1 MTVVPTDSTE
11 PERPMLVAPWRI
23 GIDIGGTFTDVVAID
38 ANGQIEVVKSPSRPD
53 DPTAGVMAALEGLA
67 RCTGLATKKL
77 LGGCSM
83 LVHGSTIATNTVL
96 EGKGAKVGL
105 LTTKGFR
112 DTLEIRRGIREDPW
126 DHRPPFPKVLVPRRW
141 RLPVGGRLDK
151 DGRELAALDERDVK
165 TASAAF
171 KAAGLDCV
179 AVSLLH
185 SYANG
190 AQERRAMEILRSDW
204 DPDAIFCSHEISPY
218 AGEYGRTSSTVLAA
232 YVSRRVVPYL
242 RSLEGVL
249 RQNGLFGPLLLIQS
263 NGGIASV
270 DEIAR
275 NPACLLLSG
284 PAAQVGALRYVAG
297 TAGTEN
303 LISLEMGGT
312 SCDLALMESGRVHS
326 TDRINIAGYLALVPS
341 VDIHSVSAGGGSI
354 ARLDAGGMVTL
365 GPDGAGSMPGPVCYR
380 RGGQNPTNTDAQ
392 LVLGRLAPG
401 SFAGGTLDLDD
412 HAARDALQRVYGD
425 TVGLAPDAAALG
437 VVELMDQNLR
447 HAVEHVSA
455 ERGFDLR
462 NFTLVAVGGAGA
474 LHASSVGRS
483 LGCSTVYIPR
493 LAGVFCAFGMLNSD
507 VRLDEVRT
515 IRRPFN
521 QAALEDLER
530 IAHELEIGL
539 RARLMAYGKSGSHP
553 VFSRHIDLN
562 YLDQQSQLSIEWTD
576 NNMESIVKTY
586 EGRYSLLYG
595 HAQMHSPI
603 MTCALRVSGS
613 RQFPGVSI
621 QKVSVAE
628 YVPPAS
634 GKRRVIVSR
643 KVGAADVDIYEGSEL
658 RPGARLIGPAVIND
672 LTTTV
677 FIGEGDK
684 LEVDATNNFVVRL
697 AVPAEGGKA

>member
-1 MTVVPTDSTE
+1 
-11 PERPMLVAPWRI
+11 MLVAPWRI

-38 ANGQIEVVKSPSRPD
+38 ANGRIEALKSPSRPD
-53 DPTAGVMAALEGLA
+53 DPTAGVMSALDALA
-67 RCTGLATKKL
+67 RRLDVPKKQL

-96 EGKGAKVGL
+96 EGKGARVGL

-112 DTLEIRRGIREDPW
+112 DTLELRRGIREEPW
-126 DHRPPFPKVLVPRRW
+126 NHRPAFPQVLVPRRW
-141 RLPVGGRLDK
+141 RLPVGGRIDK
-151 DGRELAALDERDVK
+151 DGLELTALDESDVK
-165 TASAAF
+165 AGSAAF
-171 KAAGLDCV
+171 KSAGVECI
-179 AVSLLH
+179 AVSFLH

-190 AQERRAMEILRSDW
+190 AHERRAMEILMADW

-242 RSLEGVL
+242 RSLEGIL
-249 RQNGLFGPLLLIQS
+249 RQNGLFAPLLLIQS

-284 PAAQVGALRYVAG
+284 PAAQVGALKYVAA
-297 TAGTEN
+297 TAGTDN

-312 SCDLALMESGRVHS
+312 SCDLALMEGGRVHS
-326 TDRINIAGYLALVPS
+326 TDRIDIAGYLALVPS

-365 GPDGAGSMPGPVCYR
+365 GPDGAGSTPGPVCYR
-380 RGGQNPTNTDAQ
+380 RGGENPTNTDAH

-401 SFAGGTLDLDD
+401 PFAGGTLDLDD
-412 HAARDALQRVYGD
+412 QAARQALQRVYGD
-425 TVGLAPDAAALG
+425 TIGLAPEAAALG
-437 VVELMDQNLR
+437 IVELMDQNLR

-455 ERGFDLR
+455 ERGFDVR

-474 LHASSVGRS
+474 LHASSVARS

-515 IRRPFN
+515 LRRPFN
-521 QAALEDLER
+521 QSALEDLER

-539 RARLMAYGKSGSHP
+539 RARLMVYGETGSHP
-553 VFSRHIDLN
+553 LFSRHIDLN
-562 YLDQQSQLSIEWTD
+562 YLDQQSQLSVEWT
-576 NNMESIVKTY
+576 NNNIESIIAAY
-586 EGRYSLLYG
+586 EERYSLLYG
-595 HAQMHSPI
+595 HAHKHSPL

-613 RQFPGVSI
+613 RRFPGITIQEVSGRDYTP
-621 QKVSVAE
+621 S
-628 YVPPAS
+628 AS
-634 GKRRVIVSR
+634 GQRRIIISR
-643 KVGAADVDIYEGSEL
+643 DTGAVDVNVYDGATL
-658 RPGARLIGPAVIND
+658 KPGARLVGPAVIND
-672 LTTTV
+672 ATTTV
-677 FIGEGDK
+677 FIGKGDK
-684 LEVDATNNFVVRL
+684 LEVDGSNNLVVRV
-697 AVPAEGGKA
+697 AVPVQGGAV

>member
-1 MTVVPTDSTE
+1 
-11 PERPMLVAPWRI
+11 MLVAPWRI

-38 ANGQIEVVKSPSRPD
+38 ANGRIEALKSPSRPD
-53 DPTAGVMAALEGLA
+53 DPTAGVMSALDALA
-67 RCTGLATKKL
+67 RRLDVPKKQL

-96 EGKGAKVGL
+96 EGKGARVGL

-112 DTLEIRRGIREDPW
+112 DTLELRRGIREEPW
-126 DHRPPFPKVLVPRRW
+126 NHRPAFPQVLVPRRW
-141 RLPVGGRLDK
+141 RLPVGGRIDK
-151 DGRELAALDERDVK
+151 DGLELTALDESDVK
-165 TASAAF
+165 AGSAAF
-171 KAAGLDCV
+171 KAAGVECI
-179 AVSLLH
+179 AVSFLH

-190 AQERRAMEILRSDW
+190 AHERRATEILLPDW

-242 RSLEGVL
+242 RSLEGIL
-249 RQNGLFGPLLLIQS
+249 RQNGLFAPLLLIQS

-284 PAAQVGALRYVAG
+284 PAAQVGALKYVAA
-297 TAGTEN
+297 TAGTDN

-312 SCDLALMESGRVHS
+312 SCDLALMEGGRVHS
-326 TDRINIAGYLALVPS
+326 TDRIDIAGYLALVPS

-365 GPDGAGSMPGPVCYR
+365 GPDGAGSTPGPVCYR
-380 RGGQNPTNTDAQ
+380 RGGENPTNTDAH

-401 SFAGGTLDLDD
+401 PFAGGTLDLDD
-412 HAARDALQRVYGD
+412 QAARQALQRVYGD
-425 TVGLAPDAAALG
+425 TIGLAPEAAALG
-437 VVELMDQNLR
+437 IVELMDQTLR

-455 ERGFDLR
+455 ERGFDVR

-474 LHASSVGRS
+474 LHASSVARS

-515 IRRPFN
+515 LRRPFN
-521 QAALEDLER
+521 QDAIEELER

-539 RARLMAYGKSGSHP
+539 RARLMVYGETGSHP
-553 VFSRHIDLN
+553 LFSRHIDLN
-562 YLDQQSQLSIEWTD
+562 YLDQQSQLSVEWT
-576 NNMESIVKTY
+576 NNNIESIIAAY
-586 EGRYSLLYG
+586 EERYSLLYG
-595 HAQMHSPI
+595 HAHKHSPL

-613 RQFPGVSI
+613 RRFPGITIQEVSGRDYTP
-621 QKVSVAE
+621 S
-628 YVPPAS
+628 AS
-634 GKRRVIVSR
+634 GQRRIIISR
-643 KVGAADVDIYEGSEL
+643 DTGAVDVDVYDGATL
-658 RPGARLIGPAVIND
+658 KPGARLVGPAVIND
-672 LTTTV
+672 ATTTV
-677 FIGEGDK
+677 FIGKGDK
-684 LEVDATNNFVVRL
+684 LEVDGSNNLVVRL
-697 AVPAEGGKA
+697 AVPVQGGAV

>member
-1 MTVVPTDSTE
+1 
-11 PERPMLVAPWRI
+11 MLVAPWRI
-23 GIDIGGTFTDVVAID
+23 GIDIGGTFTDVVAMD
-38 ANGQIEVVKSPSRPD
+38 ANGQIEVLKSPSRPD
-53 DPTAGVMAALEGLA
+53 DPTAGVMAALEALAGRIGL
-67 RCTGLATKKL
+67 TTKKL

-83 LVHGSTIATNTVL
+83 LIHGSTIATNTVL
-96 EGKGAKVGL
+96 EGKGAQVGL

-112 DTLEIRRGIREDPW
+112 DTLEIRRGIREEPW
-126 DHRPPFPKVLVPRRW
+126 NHRPPFPNVLVPRRW

-151 DGRELAALDERDVK
+151 NGQELTPLNEGDVK
-165 TASAAF
+165 AASAAF
-171 KAAGLDCV
+171 KAAGVDCV
-179 AVSLLH
+179 AVTFIH

-190 AQERRAMEILRSDW
+190 AHERRTMEILEADW
-204 DPDAIFCSHEISPY
+204 NPDAIFCSHEISPY

-232 YVSRRVVPYL
+232 YVSRRVIPYL
-242 RSLEGVL
+242 RSLEAIL
-249 RQNGLFGPLLLIQS
+249 RKNGLFGPLLLIQS

-284 PAAQVGALRYVAG
+284 PAAQVGALRYVAV
-297 TAGTEN
+297 TAGTDN

-312 SCDLALMESGRVHS
+312 SCDLTLMEGGRFHS

-401 SFAGGTLDLDD
+401 PFAGGTLDLDGQ
-412 HAARDALQRVYGD
+412 AARQALQRVYGD
-425 TVGLAPDAAALG
+425 TVGLAPEAAALG
-437 VVELMDQNLR
+437 VIELMDQNLR

-507 VRLDEVRT
+507 IRLDEVRT
-515 IRRPFN
+515 IRRPFD
-521 QAALEDLER
+521 QGALADLEHV
-530 IAHELEIGL
+530 AHELESGL
-539 RARLMAYGKSGSHP
+539 RARLMAYGETGSQP
-553 VFSRHIDLN
+553 LFSRQLDLN
-562 YLDQQSQLSIEWTD
+562 YLDQQSQLSIEWKD
-576 NNMESIVKTY
+576 NTVDSVIAAY
-586 EGRYSLLYG
+586 EERYSLLYG
-595 HAQMHSPI
+595 HAHKHSPI
-603 MTCALRVSGS
+603 MTCALRVCGS

-621 QKVSVAE
+621 QKMAAAE
-628 YVPPAS
+628 YVPNAS
-634 GKRRVIVSR
+634 GQRRVVVSR
-643 KVGAADVDIYEGSEL
+643 QSGAADVGVYEGSDL
-658 RPGARLIGPAVIND
+658 RPGARLVGPAVIND
-672 LTTTV
+672 MTTTV
-677 FIGEGDK
+677 FIGQGDE
-684 LEVDATNNFVVRL
+684 LEVDTTNNFVVRL
-697 AVPAEGGKA
+697 AVPAQGGAA

>member
-1 MTVVPTDSTE
+1 
-11 PERPMLVAPWRI
+11 MLVAPWRI

-38 ANGQIEVVKSPSRPD
+38 ANGQVEALKSPSRPD
-53 DPTAGVMAALEGLA
+53 DPSAGVMTALNALA
-67 RCTGLATKKL
+67 RRLDVPTQEL

-96 EGKGAKVGL
+96 EGKGARVGL

-112 DTLEIRRGIREDPW
+112 DTLEIRRGIREEPW
-126 DHRPPFPKVLVPRRW
+126 NHRPPFPQVLVPRRW
-141 RLPVGGRLDK
+141 RLPIGGRFDK
-151 DGRELAALDERDVK
+151 DGLEVAALDEGDVK
-165 TASAAF
+165 AGAAAL
-171 KAAGLDCV
+171 KAAGVECV
-179 AVSLLH
+179 AVSFLH
-185 SYANG
+185 SYVNG
-190 AQERRAMEILRSDW
+190 AHERRAMEILLADW

-242 RSLEGVL
+242 RSLEDIL
-249 RQNGLFGPLLLIQS
+249 RQNGLFAPLLLIQS

-270 DEIAR
+270 EEIAR

-284 PAAQVGALRYVAG
+284 PAAQVGALKYVASTMG
-297 TAGTEN
+297 IDN

-312 SCDLALMESGRVHS
+312 SCDLALMEGGRVHS
-326 TDRINIAGYLALVPS
+326 TDRIDIAGYVALVPS

-380 RGGQNPTNTDAQ
+380 RGGQHPTNTDAH

-401 SFAGGTLDLDD
+401 PFAGGTLNLNDE
-412 HAARDALQRVYGD
+412 AARQALKRVYGD
-425 TVGLAPDAAALG
+425 TVGLAPEVAALG
-437 VVELMDQNLR
+437 IVELMDQNLR

-474 LHASSVGRS
+474 LHASSVARS

-515 IRRPFN
+515 IRRGFN
-521 QAALEDLER
+521 KSALEEFER
-530 IAHELEIGL
+530 VAHELEVGL
-539 RARLMAYGKSGSHP
+539 RARLMAYGETGSHP

-562 YLDQQSQLSIEWTD
+562 YLDQQSQLSIEWT
-576 NNMESIVKTY
+576 NNNIEEIIADY
-586 EGRYSLLYG
+586 EERYSLLYG
-595 HAQMHSPI
+595 HVHKHSPF
-603 MTCALRVSGS
+603 MTRALRVSGS
-613 RQFPGVSI
+613 RRFPGVSI
-621 QKVSVAE
+621 HKVSAPE
-628 YVPPAS
+628 YIAS
-634 GKRRVIVSR
+634 ASSHRRVVVNREIGPVDVS
-643 KVGAADVDIYEGSEL
+643 VYEGSDL
-658 RPGARLIGPAVIND
+658 TPGARLVGPAIIND
-672 LTTTV
+672 MTTTV
-677 FIGEGDK
+677 FIGKGDK
-684 LEVDATNNFVVRL
+684 LKVDGSNNFLVRL
-697 AVPAEGGKA
+697 GAPAQGGAV

>member
-1 MTVVPTDSTE
+1 
-11 PERPMLVAPWRI
+11 MLVAPWRI

-38 ANGQIEVVKSPSRPD
+38 ANGQIEVLKSPSRPD
-53 DPTAGVMAALEGLA
+53 DPTAGVMAAIDALA
-67 RCTGLATKKL
+67 RRIGLDMKQL

-96 EGKGAKVGL
+96 EGKGARVGL
-105 LTTKGFR
+105 LVTKGFR
-112 DTLEIRRGIREDPW
+112 DTLEMRRGIREEPW
-126 DHRPPFPKVLVPRRW
+126 NHRPPYPPVLVPRRW

-151 DGRELAALDERDVK
+151 DGLELAALDEGDVR
-165 TASAAF
+165 AGSAALR
-171 KAAGLDCV
+171 AAGIDCI
-179 AVSLLH
+179 AVSFLH

-190 AQERRAMEILRSDW
+190 AHERRAMEILQADW
-204 DPDAIFCSHEISPY
+204 DQDAIFCSHEISPY

-249 RQNGLFGPLLLIQS
+249 RQNELFGPLLLIQS

-270 DEIAR
+270 EEIAL

-284 PAAQVGALRYVAG
+284 PAAQVGALKYVAATTG
-297 TAGTEN
+297 ADN

-312 SCDLALMESGRVHS
+312 SCDLALMQGGRVHS
-326 TDRINIAGYLALVPS
+326 TDRIDIGGYPALVPS

-401 SFAGGTLDLDD
+401 PFAGGTLDLDD
-412 HAARDALQRVYGD
+412 RAARQALQRVYGD
-425 TVGLAPDAAALG
+425 TIGLAPEAAALG
-437 VVELMDQNLR
+437 ILELMDQNLR

-462 NFTLVAVGGAGA
+462 DFTLVAVGGAGA
-474 LHASSVGRS
+474 LHASSVARS
-483 LGCSTVYIPR
+483 LGGSTVYIPR

-515 IRRPFN
+515 IRRPFDRS
-521 QAALEDLER
+521 ALDHFESV
-530 IAHELEIGL
+530 AHELETGL
-539 RARLMAYGKSGSHP
+539 RARLMAYGETGSQP
-553 VFSRHIDLN
+553 SFSRHIDLN
-562 YLDQQSQLSIEWTD
+562 YLDQQSQLSVEWRDDNIEG
-576 NNMESIVKTY
+576 IVASY
-586 EGRYSLLYG
+586 EERYSLLYG
-595 HAQMHSPI
+595 HAHKHSPL

-613 RQFPGVSI
+613 RRFPGVSI
-621 QKVSVAE
+621 QKFPASE
-628 YVPPAS
+628 YVPAAS
-634 GKRRVIVSR
+634 GQRRIVVSR
-643 KVGAADVDIYEGSEL
+643 EIGAVDVNIYNGADLS
-658 RPGARLIGPAVIND
+658 PGAHLEGPAIIND
-672 LTTTV
+672 VTTTIFV
-677 FIGEGDK
+677 GQGDK
-684 LEVDATNNFVVRL
+684 LEVDAANNLVVRI
-697 AVPAEGGKA
+697 AVPAQGGAV

>member
-1 MTVVPTDSTE
+1 
-11 PERPMLVAPWRI
+11 MLVAPWRI

-38 ANGQIEVVKSPSRPD
+38 PNGRIEALKSPSRPD
-53 DPTAGVMAALEGLA
+53 DPTAGVMAALDVLA
-67 RCTGLATKKL
+67 RRLDVPKKQL

-96 EGKGAKVGL
+96 EGKGARVGL

-112 DTLEIRRGIREDPW
+112 DTLEIRRGIREEPW
-126 DHRPPFPKVLVPRRW
+126 NHRPPFPHVLVPRRW

-151 DGRELAALDERDVK
+151 NGLELAALDEGDIK
-165 TASAAF
+165 AGSAAF
-171 KAAGLDCV
+171 RAAGVECV
-179 AVSLLH
+179 AVSFLH

-190 AQERRAMEILRSDW
+190 AHERRAMEILLADW

-232 YVSRRVVPYL
+232 YVSKRVVPYL
-242 RSLEGVL
+242 RSLEGIL

-284 PAAQVGALRYVAG
+284 PAAQVGALKYVAA
-297 TAGTEN
+297 TAGTDN

-312 SCDLALMESGRVHS
+312 SCDLALMEGGRVHS
-326 TDRINIAGYLALVPS
+326 TDRIDIAGYLALVPS

-365 GPDGAGSMPGPVCYR
+365 GPDGAGSTPGPVCYR
-380 RGGQNPTNTDAQ
+380 RGGQNPTNTDAH

-401 SFAGGTLDLDD
+401 PFAGGTLDLDD
-412 HAARDALQRVYGD
+412 QAARQALQRVYGD
-425 TVGLAPDAAALG
+425 TIGLAPEAAALG
-437 VVELMDQNLR
+437 IIELMDQNLR

-474 LHASSVGRS
+474 LHASSVARS

-521 QAALEDLER
+521 QGALDDLER
-530 IAHELEIGL
+530 VAHELEIGL
-539 RARLMAYGKSGSHP
+539 RARLMAYGETGSHP
-553 VFSRHIDLN
+553 LFSRHIDLN
-562 YLDQQSQLSIEWTD
+562 YLDQQSQLSVEWTD
-576 NNMESIVKTY
+576 NDIESTIATY
-586 EGRYSLLYG
+586 EERYSLLYG
-595 HAQMHSPI
+595 HAHKHSPL

-613 RQFPGVSI
+613 RRFPGVSI
-621 QKVSVAE
+621 QAIGGRD
-628 YVPPAS
+628 YVPSAS
-634 GKRRVIVSR
+634 GQRRIVISR
-643 KVGAADVDIYEGSEL
+643 DIGALDVNVYDGTNL
-658 RPGARLIGPAVIND
+658 RPGARLVGPAVIND
-672 LTTTV
+672 ATTTI
-677 FIGEGDK
+677 FIGKGDK
-684 LEVDATNNFVVRL
+684 LEVDGSNNLVVSV
-697 AVPAEGGKA
+697 AVPVQGGAV

>member
-1 MTVVPTDSTE
+1 
-11 PERPMLVAPWRI
+11 MLVAPWRI

-38 ANGQIEVVKSPSRPD
+38 ANGRIEGLKSPSRPD
-53 DPTAGVMAALEGLA
+53 DPTAGVMSALDALA
-67 RCTGLATKKL
+67 RRLDVPKKQL

-96 EGKGAKVGL
+96 EGKGARVGL

-112 DTLEIRRGIREDPW
+112 DTLELRRGIREEPW
-126 DHRPPFPKVLVPRRW
+126 NHRPAFPQVLVPRRW
-141 RLPVGGRLDK
+141 RLPVGGRIDK
-151 DGRELAALDERDVK
+151 DGLELTALDESDVK
-165 TASAAF
+165 AGSAAF
-171 KAAGLDCV
+171 KSAGVECI
-179 AVSLLH
+179 AVSFLH

-190 AQERRAMEILRSDW
+190 AHERRAMEILMADW

-242 RSLEGVL
+242 RSLEGIL
-249 RQNGLFGPLLLIQS
+249 RQNGLFAPLLLIQS

-284 PAAQVGALRYVAG
+284 PAAQVGALKYVAA
-297 TAGTEN
+297 TAGTDN

-312 SCDLALMESGRVHS
+312 SCDLALMEGGRVHS
-326 TDRINIAGYLALVPS
+326 TDRIDIAGYLALVPS

-365 GPDGAGSMPGPVCYR
+365 GPDGAGSTPGPVCYR
-380 RGGQNPTNTDAQ
+380 RGGENPTNTDAH

-401 SFAGGTLDLDD
+401 PFAGGTLDLDD
-412 HAARDALQRVYGD
+412 QAARQALQRVYGD
-425 TVGLAPDAAALG
+425 TIGLAPEAAALG
-437 VVELMDQNLR
+437 IVELMDQNLR

-455 ERGFDLR
+455 ERGFDVR

-474 LHASSVGRS
+474 LHASSVARS

-515 IRRPFN
+515 LRRPFN
-521 QAALEDLER
+521 QSALEDLER

-539 RARLMAYGKSGSHP
+539 RARLMLYGETGSHP
-553 VFSRHIDLN
+553 LFSRHIDLN
-562 YLDQQSQLSIEWTD
+562 YLDQQSQLSVEWT
-576 NNMESIVKTY
+576 NNNIESIIAAY
-586 EGRYSLLYG
+586 EERYSLLYG
-595 HAQMHSPI
+595 HAHKHSPL

-613 RQFPGVSI
+613 RRFPGITIQEVSGRDYTP
-621 QKVSVAE
+621 S
-628 YVPPAS
+628 AS
-634 GKRRVIVSR
+634 GQRRIIISR
-643 KVGAADVDIYEGSEL
+643 DTGAVDVNVYDGATL
-658 RPGARLIGPAVIND
+658 KPGARLVGPAVIND
-672 LTTTV
+672 ATTTV
-677 FIGEGDK
+677 FIGKGDK
-684 LEVDATNNFVVRL
+684 LEVDGSNNLVVRV
-697 AVPAEGGKA
+697 AVPVQGGAV

>member
-1 MTVVPTDSTE
+1 
-11 PERPMLVAPWRI
+11 MLVAPWRI
-23 GIDIGGTFTDVVAID
+23 GIDIGGTFTDAVAID
-38 ANGQIEVVKSPSRPD
+38 ARGQVEVLKSASRPD
-53 DPTAGVMAALEGLA
+53 DPTAGVMAALEGLG
-67 RCTGLATKKL
+67 RRIGLTTNKL

-96 EGKGAKVGL
+96 EGKGARVGL
-105 LTTKGFR
+105 LTTNGFR
-112 DTLEIRRGIREDPW
+112 DTLEIRRGIREEPW
-126 DHRPPFPKVLVPRRW
+126 NHRPPFPKVLVPRRW

-151 DGRELAALDERDVK
+151 DGRELTSLDEGDVKAGSAAL
-165 TASAAF
+165 
-171 KAAGLDCV
+171 KAAGVECV
-179 AVSLLH
+179 AVSFLH

-190 AQERRAMEILRSDW
+190 AHERRAMEILLSDW
-204 DPDAIFCSHEISPY
+204 NRDSIFCSHEISPY

-242 RSLEGVL
+242 RSLEGTL
-249 RQNGLFGPLLLIQS
+249 RKNGLFGPLLLIQS

-284 PAAQVGALRYVAG
+284 PAAQVGALRHVAA
-297 TAGTEN
+297 TAGTDN

-312 SCDLALMESGRVHS
+312 SCDLALMQGGRVHS
-326 TDRINIAGYLALVPS
+326 TDWIDIAGYLALVPS

-380 RGGQNPTNTDAQ
+380 RGGMNPTNTDAQ
-392 LVLGRLAPG
+392 LVLSRLAAGP
-401 SFAGGTLDLDD
+401 FAGGTLDLDEG
-412 HAARDALQRVYGD
+412 AARQALQRVYGD
-425 TVGLAPDAAALG
+425 TVGLAPEAAALG
-437 VVELMDQNLR
+437 IVELMDQNLR

-507 VRLDEVRT
+507 IRLDEVRT

-521 QAALEDLER
+521 QGTLADLEHV
-530 IAHELEIGL
+530 AHELEFGL
-539 RARLMAYGKSGSHP
+539 RARLMAYGDTGSQSQ
-553 VFSRHIDLN
+553 FRRHIDLN

-576 NNMESIVKTY
+576 NHIDNMIAKY
-586 EGRYSLLYG
+586 EERYSLLYG
-595 HAQMHSPI
+595 HAHKHSPI

-621 QKVSVAE
+621 QKMSAAE
-628 YVPPAS
+628 YVPHAS
-634 GKRRVIVSR
+634 GQRRMVVSR
-643 KVGAADVDIYEGSEL
+643 ESGAVDVSVYEGSDL
-658 RPGARLIGPAVIND
+658 RRGARLIGPAVIND
-672 LTTTV
+672 ITTTV
-677 FIGEGDK
+677 FIGKGDK

-697 AVPAEGGKA
+697 AVPAPGGKA

>member
-1 MTVVPTDSTE
+1 
-11 PERPMLVAPWRI
+11 MLVAPWRI

-38 ANGQIEVVKSPSRPD
+38 ANGRIEALKSPSRPD
-53 DPTAGVMAALEGLA
+53 DPTAGVMSALEALA
-67 RCTGLATKKL
+67 RRLDVPKKQL

-96 EGKGAKVGL
+96 EGKGARVGL

-112 DTLEIRRGIREDPW
+112 DTLELRRGIREEPW
-126 DHRPPFPKVLVPRRW
+126 NHRPAFPQVLVPRRW
-141 RLPVGGRLDK
+141 RLPVGGRIDK
-151 DGRELAALDERDVK
+151 DGLELTALDESDVK
-165 TASAAF
+165 AGSTAF
-171 KAAGLDCV
+171 KSAGIECI
-179 AVSLLH
+179 AVSFLH

-190 AQERRAMEILRSDW
+190 AHERRAMEILLADW

-242 RSLEGVL
+242 RSLEGIL
-249 RQNGLFGPLLLIQS
+249 RQNGLFAPLLLIQS

-284 PAAQVGALRYVAG
+284 PAAQVGALKYVAA
-297 TAGTEN
+297 TAGTDN

-312 SCDLALMESGRVHS
+312 SCDLALMEGGRVHS
-326 TDRINIAGYLALVPS
+326 TDRIDIAGYLALVPS

-380 RGGQNPTNTDAQ
+380 RGGENPTNTDAH

-401 SFAGGTLDLDD
+401 PFAGGTLDLDD
-412 HAARDALQRVYGD
+412 QAARQALQRVYGD
-425 TVGLAPDAAALG
+425 TIGLAPEAAALG
-437 VVELMDQNLR
+437 IVELMDQNLR

-455 ERGFDLR
+455 ERGFDVR

-474 LHASSVGRS
+474 LHASSVARS

-515 IRRPFN
+515 LRRPFN
-521 QAALEDLER
+521 QGALEDLGR

-539 RARLMAYGKSGSHP
+539 RARLMVYGETGSHP
-553 VFSRHIDLN
+553 VFSRYIDLN
-562 YLDQQSQLSIEWTD
+562 YLDQQSQLSVEWT
-576 NNMESIVKTY
+576 NNNIESIIAAY
-586 EGRYSLLYG
+586 EERYSLLYG
-595 HAQMHSPI
+595 HAHKHSPL
-603 MTCALRVSGS
+603 MTCAVRVSGS
-613 RQFPGVSI
+613 RRFPGITIQEVSGRDYTP
-621 QKVSVAE
+621 S
-628 YVPPAS
+628 AS
-634 GKRRVIVSR
+634 GQRRVIISR
-643 KVGAADVDIYEGSEL
+643 DTGAVDVNVYDGAALE
-658 RPGARLIGPAVIND
+658 PGARLVGPAVIND
-672 LTTTV
+672 ATTTV
-677 FIGEGDK
+677 FIGKGDK
-684 LEVDATNNFVVRL
+684 LEVDGSNNLVVRV
-697 AVPAEGGKA
+697 AVPVQGGAV

>member
-1 MTVVPTDSTE
+1 
-11 PERPMLVAPWRI
+11 MLVAPWRI

-38 ANGQIEVVKSPSRPD
+38 ANGRIEALKSPSRPD
-53 DPTAGVMAALEGLA
+53 DPTAGVMSALDALA
-67 RCTGLATKKL
+67 RRLDVPKKQL

-96 EGKGAKVGL
+96 EGKGARVGL

-112 DTLEIRRGIREDPW
+112 DTLELRRGIREEPW
-126 DHRPPFPKVLVPRRW
+126 NHRPAFPQVLVPRRW
-141 RLPVGGRLDK
+141 RLPVGGRIDK
-151 DGRELAALDERDVK
+151 DGLELTALDESDVK
-165 TASAAF
+165 AGSAAF
-171 KAAGLDCV
+171 KSAGVECI
-179 AVSLLH
+179 AVSFLH

-190 AQERRAMEILRSDW
+190 AHERRAMEILMADW

-242 RSLEGVL
+242 RSLEGIL
-249 RQNGLFGPLLLIQS
+249 RQNGLFAPLLLIQS

-284 PAAQVGALRYVAG
+284 PAAQVGALKYVAA
-297 TAGTEN
+297 TAGTDN

-312 SCDLALMESGRVHS
+312 SCDLALMEGGRVHS
-326 TDRINIAGYLALVPS
+326 TDRIDIAGYLALVPS

-365 GPDGAGSMPGPVCYR
+365 GPDGAGSTPGPVCYR
-380 RGGQNPTNTDAQ
+380 RGGENPTNTDAH

-401 SFAGGTLDLDD
+401 PFAGGTLDLDD
-412 HAARDALQRVYGD
+412 QAARQALQRVYGD
-425 TVGLAPDAAALG
+425 TIGLAPEAAALG
-437 VVELMDQNLR
+437 IVELMDQNLR

-455 ERGFDLR
+455 ERGFDVR

-474 LHASSVGRS
+474 LHASSVARS

-515 IRRPFN
+515 LRRPFN
-521 QAALEDLER
+521 QSALEDLER

-539 RARLMAYGKSGSHP
+539 RARLMVYGETGSHP
-553 VFSRHIDLN
+553 LFSRHIDLN
-562 YLDQQSQLSIEWTD
+562 YLDQQSQLSVEWT
-576 NNMESIVKTY
+576 NNNIESIIAAY
-586 EGRYSLLYG
+586 EERYSLLYG
-595 HAQMHSPI
+595 HAHKHSPL

-613 RQFPGVSI
+613 RRFPGITIQEVSGRDYTP
-621 QKVSVAE
+621 S
-628 YVPPAS
+628 AS
-634 GKRRVIVSR
+634 GQRRIIISR
-643 KVGAADVDIYEGSEL
+643 DTGAVDVNVYDGATL
-658 RPGARLIGPAVIND
+658 KPGARLVGPAVIND
-672 LTTTV
+672 ATTTV
-677 FIGEGDK
+677 FIGKGDK
-684 LEVDATNNFVVRL
+684 LEVDGSNNLVVHV
-697 AVPAEGGKA
+697 AVPVQGGAV

>member
-1 MTVVPTDSTE
+1 
-11 PERPMLVAPWRI
+11 MLVAPWRI

-38 ANGQIEVVKSPSRPD
+38 ANGQVEVLKSPSRPD

-67 RCTGLATKKL
+67 RRTGLATKKL

-112 DTLEIRRGIREDPW
+112 DTLEIRRGIREEPW
-126 DHRPPFPKVLVPRRW
+126 NHRPPFPKVLVPRRW

-151 DGRELAALDERDVK
+151 DGRELAALDELDVK
-165 TASAAF
+165 AASAAF
-171 KAAGLDCV
+171 KGAGLDCV
-179 AVSLLH
+179 AVSFLH

-190 AQERRAMEILRSDW
+190 AQERRAMEILLSDW
-204 DPDAIFCSHEISPY
+204 DPDTIFCSHEISPY

-284 PAAQVGALRYVAG
+284 PAAQVGALRHVAA

-312 SCDLALMESGRVHS
+312 SCDLALMEGGRVHS
-326 TDRINIAGYLALVPS
+326 TDRIDIAGYLALVPS

-354 ARLDAGGMVTL
+354 ARLDVGGMVTL
-365 GPDGAGSMPGPVCYR
+365 GPDGAGSMPGPVCYL

-401 SFAGGTLDLDD
+401 PFAGDTLNLDD
-412 HAARDALQRVYGD
+412 QAARDALQRVYGD

-507 VRLDEVRT
+507 VRLDEVRM

-521 QAALEDLER
+521 LAALDDLER
-530 IAHELEIGL
+530 IAHEREIGL
-539 RARLMAYGKSGSHP
+539 RARLMAYGENGSNP

-576 NNMESIVKTY
+576 NNIESIVKTY

-595 HAQMHSPI
+595 HAHKHSPI
-603 MTCALRVSGS
+603 MTCAVRVSGS

-621 QKVSVAE
+621 QKMSVAE

-643 KVGAADVDIYEGSEL
+643 EGGAADVDIYEGSEL

-677 FIGEGDK
+677 FIGNGDR

-697 AVPAEGGKA
+697 AVPAQGGKA